1 MEWLP
6 RAGGGDPQL
15 LGYVPNDR
23 QPVPTCTS
31 APDPQCQG
39 RILGMPPVLL
49 PFETLSVLDTL
60 ASFPAAPAALTSSRC
75 LPPTLEPGGVHMLP
89 PTSSPD
95 PARVTTVLGT
105 GPPPPAP
112 PHNRVLHPHCL
123 LVPPARRCCHF
134 CHFQENS
141 PWLHTL
147 PQLLGCFSL
156 SQNSQRDWSRRHPAL
171 PLLNLLSR
179 ACCPEIPRAR
189 WPRCPNG
196 ADAQL
201 LSARFVFSRFPACTG
216 LLILGPSLHPPASVA
231 HPSPPPSQPL
241 KTGAAPGCPPPPSL
255 WR

>member
-49 PFETLSVLDTL
+49 PFETLSVLDAL
-60 ASFPAAPAALTSSRC
+60 ASFPEAPAALNSSRC

-105 GPPPPAP
+105 GPLPPSAP
-112 PHNRVLHPHCL
+112 QQGLTSSLPPSSTCQEVLSLLPFSGKLSLAPH
-123 LVPPARRCCHF
+123 
-134 CHFQENS
+134 
-141 PWLHTL
+141 
-147 PQLLGCFSL
+147 
-156 SQNSQRDWSRRHPAL
+156 
-171 PLLNLLSR
+171 
-179 ACCPEIPRAR
+179 
-189 WPRCPNG
+189 
-196 ADAQL
+196 
-201 LSARFVFSRFPACTG
+201 
-216 LLILGPSLHPPASVA
+216 
-231 HPSPPPSQPL
+231 SPPTARL
-241 KTGAAPGCPPPPSL
+241 FLFVTK
-255 WR
+255 